1 MLKNWYPAPGLTILA
16 ALALVL
22 SAGCGDVPD
31 NLGRVSGKV
40 TLDGQPLANAT
51 VVFSPK
57 TAASQSIA
65 VTDANGEY
73 SLLYAAKIRG
83 AEPGEHRVAVSTFT
97 EGDPDGDPPVAK
109 VAERV
114 PYKYNLR
121 SELSATV
128 SRGKNTVNLDL
139 ATDGPVVQPDQI
151 RRRIL
156 GSGLDFYPFA

>member
-1 MLKNWYPAPGLTILA
+1 MLKNCYPAAGLKILA

-22 SAGCGDVPD
+22 SVGCGRVPD
-31 NLGRVSGKV
+31 NLGHVSGTV

-51 VVFSPK
+51 VVFSPT
-57 TAASQSIA
+57 TAGSQSIA

-73 SLLYAAKIRG
+73 SLLYASKIRG

-97 EGDPDGDPPVAK
+97 PGDSDGDPPVAK

-121 SELSATV
+121 SELSTTV
-128 SRGKNTVNLDL
+128 SHGNNTVNLDL
-139 ATDGPVVQPDQI
+139 TTDGPVVQPDQM
-151 RRRIL
+151 RRHR
-156 GSGLDFYPFA
+156 G

>member
-16 ALALVL
+16 AFALVL

-151 RRRIL
+151 RRRIP
-156 GSGLDFYPFA
+156 GSGLDF